1 MLLAVGL
8 LVNVASHPDVPLVNL
23 PVAHVSSPFTY
34 QVKSFK
40 QGKFALRGAVAM
52 AVRNA
57 NNPDGA
63 AAAAGG
69 AGGADAGGDAKGA
82 AAPSGPMTRNAR
94 RGGRRPRE
102 EEGAKPNKRQKGQ
115 AKFKALNQNN
125 DVHFLTCSL
134 DGDSVRE
141 SFK

>member
-1 MLLAVGL
+1 MLG
-8 LVNVASHPDVPLVNL
+8 VPPLC
-23 PVAHVSSPFTY
+23 AM

-63 AAAAGG
+63 AAAAAGGGG
-69 AGGADAGGDAKGA
+69 AAGTGGADAAGDAKGA
-82 AAPSGPMTRNAR
+82 SAPSGPMTRNAK

-102 EEGAKPNKRQKGQ
+102 EEEGQGKNKRQRG
-115 AKFKALNQNN
+115 APKFKPLAVSS
-125 DVHFLTCSL
+125 DVHFASSTA